1 MSKNYNGGRRN
12 NGVGSTG
19 NNGQYS
25 NMIVDP
31 HEFVTD
37 SNDVKSYEIRTI
49 DVQNYLQKI
58 AKVLDRA
65 IEKKLGKAEGEIN
78 TKVQVMS
85 INFSGNKEKQ
95 PFVPFMLMV
104 SGNIIDM
111 RDVDP
116 DIPSVLKPDMDNG
129 VHLNS
134 VYYNQMFAPYMFS
147 KDDVKSLNSPS
158 YRRAMHIN
166 LPFST
171 LNALKR
177 YMKPKVEFSGNSDD
191 INNAQVVVLIDPI
204 RVFHK
209 LAFES
214 DNPHLRYYVV
224 VKELKQIDDLN
235 FKYTVERKLKQN
247 NKEGL
252 QNIEALKRFLASG
265 NRGIR

>member
-116 DIPSVLKPDMDNG
+116 DIPSVLKPDMDN
-129 VHLNS
+129 
-134 VYYNQMFAPYMFS
+134 
-147 KDDVKSLNSPS
+147 
-158 YRRAMHIN
+158 
-166 LPFST
+166 
-171 LNALKR
+171 
-177 YMKPKVEFSGNSDD
+177 
-191 INNAQVVVLIDPI
+191 
-204 RVFHK
+204 
-209 LAFES
+209 
-214 DNPHLRYYVV
+214 
-224 VKELKQIDDLN
+224 
-235 FKYTVERKLKQN
+235 
-247 NKEGL
+247 
-252 QNIEALKRFLASG
+252 
-265 NRGIR
+265 